1 MWQEQGSSCAAW
13 IWSPDISKKST
24 GWCTLASMVDK
35 QVNGTAGTVAGVLGK
50 EWQTHASVAYV
61 LLCGADVCLAL
72 GILV

>member
-1 MWQEQGSSCAAW
+1 
-13 IWSPDISKKST
+13 
-24 GWCTLASMVDK
+24 MVDK